1 MLGSFRSNVTVG
13 IAVLVGIAGLSYV
26 LAASAAPPGG
36 TTAAVEFT
44 ADGKLKQP
52 VGYRKWVY
60 VGEVVTPNDLND
72 GEATFPEFH
81 SVYMDPESFAEYE
94 KTGKYRDGTV
104 LIKELSSVGSK
115 KAPSGNGY
123 FQGEFT
129 GLEATIKDSKRFK
142 DEPGN
147 WAYFSFG
154 HKYPLKA
161 EVAKNAASRVQPVP
175 PGQRQEGLGLQPV
188 LPRLA
193 CSGPA
198 FEVRPAGGVWVGHG
212 PDTPTSP
219 IPRKPRHERSHEARR
234 EMTSTADGPPGSP
247 RRPRNLGRILPRARH
262 PRVWAR
268 NPPPDAIGRRH
279 ETRFSPSSNLISR
292 KRGGSTMPG
301 SSRTSMTTMVT
312 VLVGIAGLIF
322 ILARAGAPIA
332 GAEPAARGAV
342 VEFTPDGKLKQPV
355 GYRQWIYVG
364 ASVTPND
371 LNGGKALFPEFHAI
385 YIDPESFAEYK
396 ETGKFRDGTVL
407 VKELS
412 SVGSKET
419 TSGKGYFLGDFT
431 GLAVSI
437 KDSKRF
443 KDEPGNWAYFSFGH
457 KYPLEAEVSK
467 SPTFACNKCHQD
479 SAKQDWVFTQN
490 YNVLPAAAPRSK

>member
-44 ADGKLKQP
+44 PDGKLKQP

-94 KTGKYRDGTV
+94 KTGKFRDGTV

-161 EVAKNAASRVQPVP
+161 EVSKNAVAACNQCHQDNAKKDIGSSAST
-175 PGQRQEGLGLQPV
+175 
-188 LPRLA
+188 
-193 CSGPA
+193 
-198 FEVRPAGGVWVGHG
+198 
-212 PDTPTSP
+212 TPSCV
-219 IPRKPRHERSHEARR
+219 
-234 EMTSTADGPPGSP
+234 
-247 RRPRNLGRILPRARH
+247 RRPRVRSEAGRGCLGWSPARTRPH
-262 PRVWAR
+262 PR
-268 NPPPDAIGRRH
+268 
-279 ETRFSPSSNLISR
+279 SR
-292 KRGGSTMPG
+292 GNHAMSDRTKRG
-301 SSRTSMTTMVT
+301 
-312 VLVGIAGLIF
+312 
-322 ILARAGAPIA
+322 AR
-332 GAEPAARGAV
+332 
-342 VEFTPDGKLKQPV
+342 
-355 GYRQWIYVG
+355 
-364 ASVTPND
+364 
-371 LNGGKALFPEFHAI
+371 
-385 YIDPESFAEYK
+385 
-396 ETGKFRDGTVL
+396 
-407 VKELS
+407 
-412 SVGSKET
+412 
-419 TSGKGYFLGDFT
+419 
-431 GLAVSI
+431 
-437 KDSKRF
+437 
-443 KDEPGNWAYFSFGH
+443 
-457 KYPLEAEVSK
+457 
-467 SPTFACNKCHQD
+467 
-479 SAKQDWVFTQN
+479 
-490 YNVLPAAAPRSK
+490 